1 MITDIK
7 TNKKLNSIIAN
18 LFLRG
23 KKIQHFTCSFT
34 TILFQRDQNYKT
46 KRDTLFYHDAK
57 QKRTSTNKI
66 K

>member
-1 MITDIK
+1 MIIDIK
-7 TNKKLNSIIAN
+7 TNKKLNPIIAK

-23 KKIQHFTCSFT
+23 KKNSTFHLFLT
-34 TILFQRDQNYKT
+34 TILFQTAQNYKT

-57 QKRTSTNKI
+57 QKITLTNTI